1 MMAEV
6 LILQE
11 TLVKSFLLM
20 QKNNLRSQ
28 HIKQKKKKKN
38 YRSMC
43 FRVKFHMYLEPRPK
57 QCFL

>member
-28 HIKQKKKKKN
+28 HIKQKKKKKKITGV
-38 YRSMC
+38 C
-43 FRVKFHMYLEPRPK
+43 VLE
-57 QCFL
+57 